1 MKLDR
6 NWNLSCIFV
15 VTQVSWWTY
24 IVFNM
29 TVSTLWSSM
38 KMPGKICV
46 TASIVLHESSCTL
59 YSSEWFLRSSYN
71 NENIH
76 IFCIICKKQMQGSR
90 PMAHQNCTAS
100 CKEKKIPYGDAW
112 HVVPFYQTVFWS
124 FFRQIFFWHLVRI
137 SGHVELNYLLESTLW
152 CIMLMLWC
160 ILCPIMRMKT
170 GVERTL

>member
-1 MKLDR
+1 
-6 NWNLSCIFV
+6 
-15 VTQVSWWTY
+15 
-24 IVFNM
+24 
-29 TVSTLWSSM
+29 M

-46 TASIVLHESSCTL
+46 TASIVLRESSSTL
-59 YSSEWFLRSSYN
+59 YSSEWFLWSSYN
-71 NENIH
+71 NENIN
-76 IFCIICKKQMQGSR
+76 IFCIICKKQMQGPR
-90 PMAHQNCTAS
+90 PWGTPPANVHNGTSKLHGKLQG
-100 CKEKKIPYGDAW
+100 KKIPYGNAW
-112 HVVPFYQTVFWS
+112 HAVPFYQTMFWS

>member
-1 MKLDR
+1 
-6 NWNLSCIFV
+6 
-15 VTQVSWWTY
+15 
-24 IVFNM
+24 
-29 TVSTLWSSM
+29 
-38 KMPGKICV
+38 MPGRICV
-46 TASIVLHESSCTL
+46 TAIIVLRESSSTL
-59 YSSEWFLRSSYN
+59 YSSEWFLWSSYN

-76 IFCIICKKQMQGSR
+76 IFCIICKKQMQG
-90 PMAHQNCTAS
+90 PALGLHLQQMFTMAHQNCTAS
-100 CKEKKIPYGDAW
+100 CKEKKIPYGNAW
-112 HVVPFYQTVFWS
+112 HAVPFYQTMFWS